1 LEGGGGRPGLWGPRS
16 NARPARQ
23 STPRTLAAAL
33 HLLVSKIKPCMSKIP
48 AVPGHTH
55 QFARWRWRVGG
66 CVWGRPRADGPRVAC
81 EAPATAGSHRRV
93 RARRGH
99 LSASPS
105 RSRRDKQGGPL
116 CMANPAPPENFLG
129 QRRAA
134 HLPPAVGGW
143 RAPAGPRGQGGAS
156 APGLPEG
163 WARRP
168 VGGGGGPPGEE
179 TAAGCRRQEARG
191 GRAGWMARR
200 APAPREALNLPVHE
214 AGPTRADPVPP
225 ARAPRGG
232 LAPRTC
238 LAGPSRGRDISRH
251 QPPLL
256 HVDWDPERACEAR
269 TQGGSTLATGRFL
282 MSLPF
287 PAQGL
292 AFGTLLLPREE
303 PPA

>member
-1 LEGGGGRPGLWGPRS
+1 
-16 NARPARQ
+16 
-23 STPRTLAAAL
+23 
-33 HLLVSKIKPCMSKIP
+33 
-48 AVPGHTH
+48 
-55 QFARWRWRVGG
+55 
-66 CVWGRPRADGPRVAC
+66 
-81 EAPATAGSHRRV
+81 
-93 RARRGH
+93 
-99 LSASPS
+99 
-105 RSRRDKQGGPL
+105 
-116 CMANPAPPENFLG
+116 
-129 QRRAA
+129 
-134 HLPPAVGGW
+134 
-143 RAPAGPRGQGGAS
+143 
-156 APGLPEG
+156 
-163 WARRP
+163 
-168 VGGGGGPPGEE
+168 
-179 TAAGCRRQEARG
+179 
-191 GRAGWMARR
+191 MARR